1 MYRLNLN
8 ELSSRY
14 ADWFGWQSEIS
25 PYLTQ
30 ESMKKDKLHD
40 GTKGGDKSIQPIDMK
55 LNLVHRRNS
64 TAVRHQCATST
75 TL

>member
-40 GTKGGDKSIQPIDMK
+40 GTKGGGGGTKVFNQ
-55 LNLVHRRNS
+55 L
-64 TAVRHQCATST
+64 T
-75 TL
+75 